1 MRHQAPAFKPF
12 LTKSLVLHGAVV
24 ILICFALYQVN
35 KEIQE
40 QELAFIEQIK
50 EEEEKL
56 KQQEEEAAEEL
67 MQEELAAQVADE
79 FEQILEEELDLESA
93 EQLQEQL
100 QQQLEEWVDQAA
112 QEQPLH
118 EMTSEQLAELS
129 EQLRNQSM
137 ESLQKQLQDMKEDM
151 LLSMVRDKIENEIA
165 PDIKR
170 NIEQELKNNTGKN
183 LKDALE
189 KKAKE
194 ENKERLEDLQK
205 ELNEAKQEL
214 KELSKK
220 QHQEVKDAASKDK
233 TEAAQKAQDEVKQ
246 ELSEIEKKISDTLE
260 KVAKVSERAETDSLK
275 KNLEETHK
283 EIDESK
289 KALDAEDKKQ
299 QQKEAQDV
307 AKKIEQA
314 SKSIDQINKQLSQET
329 RSRDMSDIDKQAIA
343 EILPEV
349 EQQAREEVTKAVT
362 EKSVPLAAEKLNK
375 ALEQQLEELQMNSD
389 EFKKKLEQEIHE
401 ALKKDLSEQ
410 QANTEVAQMRT
421 ADAIERR
428 SSEDIKQARD
438 EIQKALDKMEA
449 VKEKQDS
456 LQKETIRE
464 TASKDAQAEQQ
475 IKQEIKD
482 ARKDAEKALD
492 EANKVS
498 LKAEGHIKSAR
509 KDVESTK
516 AEMKAQEASDFVK
529 LEIVDEAKKKMNE
542 VSSEL
547 EKKIAKLKHV
557 DAGLAKEQEA
567 LEKIEQV
574 SKDLQELLGQET
586 SKKLKQEMKKTAE
599 EQVSELAKADVKNA
613 TEKTRI
619 DGKLEGIEQLEAM
632 QELGELMA
640 EAGESGRSMDMTGD
654 LMGEMES
661 GVLGSGNG
669 MMGPGSGP
677 GNGSPFPYIGGYG
690 FFNRKLYE
698 DFSKDMRERLN
709 PKRAYEEQEEQEG
722 LASTAEAREGES
734 AASMVIL
741 KNEDTSKVE
750 KAETTIKDR
759 KVPEPDFKS
768 IAFGAAAY
776 AIDPITID
784 GDLTDWGELK
794 HPQQHKYELKGTE
807 IAGPKVY
814 MRWSPKGL
822 YFCYTVKDDSGIN
835 NHGPNMWQ
843 TDGMELFIDVRNW
856 RKDDMLNS
864 PTAQQIFFMPFG
876 YQGNQAISFGE
887 SGRGHRGLKS
897 FVAYPDDK
905 GLRGK
910 SAAKIIPGG
919 YQVECFI
926 KRSGLAQPVLAPGM
940 YLAINHSVNLGNK
953 YETQWSAP
961 KSVHTWNNPD
971 TWGDVLLLGSDARV
985 SFKHFELHDQGID
998 AVLPGDPVRVEITDP
1013 DMNLY
1018 DVKHDRIMAT
1028 VKADG
1033 SQTPLLLVLKETKA
1047 NSGVFAASFS
1057 TQAYF
1062 MPPKEN
1068 TLNIRGG
1075 KNIILSYTDARAG
1088 YGEKNRKVTAHLPVA
1103 WPVTKLGK

>member
-1 MRHQAPAFKPF
+1 MKHQNPSMKPH
-12 LTKSLVLHGAVV
+12 LAKSVAMHSLLVL
-24 ILICFALYQVN
+24 LICFALYRANQ
-35 KEIQE
+35 EIKE

-100 QQQLEEWVDQAA
+100 QEQLEEWVDQAA

-137 ESLQKQLQDMKEDM
+137 ESLQQQLQEMKEDM

-170 NIEQELKNNTGKN
+170 NIEQELKNNTGKK

-194 ENKERLEDLQK
+194 ENKERLAELQK
-205 ELNEAKQEL
+205 ELNDAKQEL

-220 QHQEVKDAASKDK
+220 QQRDVKEAAKK
-233 TEAAQKAQDEVKQ
+233 EQTEAAKKAQEEVKQ
-246 ELSEIEKKISDTLE
+246 ELSKVEKKISETLD
-260 KVAKVSERAETDSLK
+260 KVAKISERADADSLK
-275 KNLEETHK
+275 KNLEESHK
-283 EIDESK
+283 EIAESE
-289 KALDAEDKKQ
+289 KALQTDDSKQ

-314 SKSIDQINKQLSQET
+314 TKSIDQINKQLGQEMK
-329 RSRDMSDIDKQAIA
+329 SREVSDIDKQAIE

-389 EFKKKLEQEIHE
+389 EFKKQLEQEIHE

-410 QANTEVAQMRT
+410 QADAQVAQMRT
-421 ADAIERR
+421 EDMIERR

-438 EIQKALDKMEA
+438 EIQKALDKMQA
-449 VKEKQDS
+449 VKEKQDT

-464 TASKDAQAEQQ
+464 TASKDAQAELA
-475 IKQEIKD
+475 IKEEIKD

-492 EANKVS
+492 EASQVTLKVDNTLKYARRDVENK
-498 LKAEGHIKSAR
+498 KAE
-509 KDVESTK
+509 TT
-516 AEMKAQEASDFVK
+516 AQEASNFVK
-529 LEIVDEAKKKMNE
+529 QEIVDEAKKSMEE
-542 VSSEL
+542 VSKEL
-547 EKKIAKLKHV
+547 DKKIQKLKAV
-557 DAGLAKEQEA
+557 DEGLAKEQEA
-567 LEKIEQV
+567 LEKMEQV
-574 SKDLQELLGQET
+574 AKDLKEILGQEKT
-586 SKKLKQEMKKTAE
+586 DALKSEMQETAE
-599 EQVSELAKADVKNA
+599 QQIAELAQSDVKKA
-613 TEKTRI
+613 TEKTAI
-619 DGKLEGIEQLEAM
+619 DGKLEGIEQLESM
-632 QELGELMA
+632 QELGEMMA

-654 LMGEMES
+654 LMGEMEA
-661 GVLGSGNG
+661 GVLGPGNG
-669 MMGPGSGP
+669 LGAGGLP
-677 GNGSPFPYIGGYG
+677 GNGSPFPFMGGYG
-690 FFNRKLYE
+690 YFNRKLYE

-709 PKRAYEEQEEQEG
+709 PKRAYEDQEEQEG
-722 LASTAEAREGES
+722 IASSAEAREGES

-741 KNEDTSKVE
+741 KDDTAEINNAKEDSKKTE
-750 KAETTIKDR
+750 RT
-759 KVPEPDFKS
+759 VPEPQFKS
-768 IAFGAAAY
+768 IAFGAASY

-784 GDLTDWGELK
+784 GDLTDWGELE
-794 HPQQHKYELKGTE
+794 HPQQHKFEGSGKE
-807 IAGPKVY
+807 IEGPTVY
-814 MRWSPKGL
+814 MKWSPKGV
-822 YFCYTVKDDSGIN
+822 YIAYTVKDDTGIN
-835 NHGPNMWQ
+835 NNGPHMWQ
-843 TDGMELFIDVRNW
+843 TDCMEFFVDVRNW

-864 PTAQQIFFMPFG
+864 PTSQQIFLMPFG
-876 YQGNQAISFGE
+876 WHGNKAITFGE

-897 FVAYPDDK
+897 FTAYPDDK

-910 SAAKIIPGG
+910 SAAKLIPGG
-919 YQVECFI
+919 YQVECLI
-926 KRSGLAQPVLAPGM
+926 KRTALAQPVLAPGM
-940 YLAINHSVNLGNK
+940 YLAVNHSINLGNK